1 MNAKKQ
7 RIKEKSGFHRVN
19 ESQKAE
25 DQREKWF
32 SSSE

>member
-7 RIKEKSGFHRVN
+7 RRKGKSGFHQVN

-25 DQREKWF
+25 DQREKWC
-32 SSSE
+32 SSGE

>member
-7 RIKEKSGFHRVN
+7 RRKGKSGVHRVD

-25 DQREKWF
+25 ETGEKWC